1 MANAPD
7 ALRALQ
13 AAQKARQAQAKKE
26 AAEAPVQ
33 EVDDSL
39 DAAEALIQLSV
50 ECYAH
55 GATFGLGALPD
66 GSAIYG
72 RVRIP
77 GKSQHP
83 CAGMVAF
90 VVSDDPVQ
98 VMRKALAALAS
109 APTSKFWKPDQFA
122 QKP

>member
-13 AAQKARQAQAKKE
+13 NAQKARQAQARKE
-26 AAEAPVQ
+26 ASEQPAASA
-33 EVDDSL
+33 DDSL

-66 GSAIYG
+66 GSGIYG
-72 RVRIP
+72 RIRMP
-77 GKSQHP
+77 GKSEHP

-98 VMRKALAALAS
+98 VLRKALAALAS
-109 APTSKFWKPDQFA
+109 SPKSNFWKPDQYA
-122 QKP
+122 KT

>member
-1 MANAPD
+1 MTNVPD

-13 AAQKARQAQAKKE
+13 TAQKARQAQARKE
-26 AAEAPVQ
+26 ALEAPVQ
-33 EVDDSL
+33 EVDESL
-39 DAAEALIQLSV
+39 DAAEAIIQLSV

-55 GATFGLGALPD
+55 GATFALGALPD

-72 RVRIP
+72 RIRIP
-77 GKSQHP
+77 GKSSHP

-98 VMRKALAALAS
+98 VLRKALAALAS
-109 APTSKFWKPDQFA
+109 PPTSKFWKPDQYA
-122 QKP
+122 QK